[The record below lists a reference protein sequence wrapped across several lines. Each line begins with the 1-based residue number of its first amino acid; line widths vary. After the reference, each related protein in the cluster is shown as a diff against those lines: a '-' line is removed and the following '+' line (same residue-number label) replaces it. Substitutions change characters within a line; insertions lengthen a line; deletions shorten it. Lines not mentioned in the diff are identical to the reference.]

1 MTSQF
6 KFKCPFLFLNA
17 VVGFDEPDPE
27 KLKENIEA
35 EDDFYVRLL
44 TNINDLSPDIRL
56 GDLDITIEQKSEP
69 NSAPF
74 GKPLI

>member
-27 KLKENIEA
+27 ILKENVEA
-35 EDDFYVRLL
+35 EDDYYVRLL
-44 TNINDLSPDIRL
+44 TNINDLSLDIRL
-56 GDLDITIEQKSEP
+56 GELEITVEQKSEP
-69 NSAPF
+69 NNATF